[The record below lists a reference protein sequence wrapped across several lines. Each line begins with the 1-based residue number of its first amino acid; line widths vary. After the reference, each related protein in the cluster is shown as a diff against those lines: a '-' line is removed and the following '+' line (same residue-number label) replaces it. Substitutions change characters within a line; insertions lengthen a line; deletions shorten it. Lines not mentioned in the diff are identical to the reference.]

1 MSMEFI
7 RLFGKRVWGEREQ
20 GRAPRVS
27 LAPQNSLCLPFQTPF
42 TQAAQQPR
50 SHVFSPTPL
59 PPSPPPP
66 SLSRSVG
73 TGRGE
78 PWERGWFRGETRGV
92 AKCWLF
98 SQSTLN
104 AVPAIS
110 TPGMDSST

>member
-7 RLFGKRVWGEREQ
+7 RLFGKRVWGERQQ

-27 LAPQNSLCLPFQTPF
+27 LAPQNSLCLPFQTAV

-50 SHVFSPTPL
+50 FHVLSSTPL
-59 PPSPPPP
+59 PSPPP

>member
-7 RLFGKRVWGEREQ
+7 HLFGKRVWGEREQ
-20 GRAPRVS
+20 GRAPRVP
-27 LAPQNSLCLPFQTPF
+27 LAPKTPF
-42 TQAAQQPR
+42 DFRFKRLSRRLLSNLVPM
-50 SHVFSPTPL
+50 FSLL
-59 PPSPPPP
+59 PPRPPP